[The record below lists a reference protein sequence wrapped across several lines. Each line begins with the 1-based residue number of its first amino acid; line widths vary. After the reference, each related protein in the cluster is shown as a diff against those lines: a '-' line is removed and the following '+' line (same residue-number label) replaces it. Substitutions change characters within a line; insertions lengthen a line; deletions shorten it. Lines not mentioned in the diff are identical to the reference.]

1 MSSQDEASKM
11 PPIETK
17 VEFLQE
23 EGSVEVTKA
32 STSDTTSQSSKVDT
46 EVQDIVSVLSK
57 PFNFV
62 SGNVSKKKNFFSP
75 NKRKKHSGLLSV
87 LSTQATRRRIVL
99 KNGALNTATSSAEA
113 GKSHRLFK
121 DMFITIL
128 DLSWSWIF
136 FIFSAAFFCSWL
148 LFAVIWYLIALG
160 HGDFNEE
167 NLADEDFQVCVD
179 NVGDFTEAFLFSVE
193 TQHTIG
199 YGGRATTRR
208 CALAIIT
215 MCVQSIVGVI
225 IQACMAGIIFA
236 KFTVPRTRGQTI
248 IFSKNAVISM
258 RNGCLYL
265 MCRVSD
271 LRKTSLL
278 EAHVRMVLI
287 HKVETDEGEVIPYQ
301 ETELEAGSELD
312 GSNER
317 VLIFWPTTIAHKINS
332 DSPLYEMS
340 PGDLTTS
347 QFELLVTLEGVTEET
362 GNTIQ
367 ARTSYLP
374 NEIFWGHRFD
384 HNSVIYD
391 KKEGVHS
398 VHHGVI
404 NDISQDGTP
413 KCSAKALELRS

>member
-1 MSSQDEASKM
+1 M

-23 EGSVEVTKA
+23 AGSVEVTKA
-32 STSDTTSQSSKVDT
+32 SSNDNASECSKVDS

-57 PFNFV
+57 PFSFV
-62 SGNVSKKKNFFSP
+62 SGNVSKKKSFFSP
-75 NKRKKHSGLLSV
+75 NRRKKHSGLLSV
-87 LSTQATRRRIVL
+87 LSNVATRRRIVM
-99 KNGALNTATSSAEA
+99 KSGALNTETSSAEA

-121 DMFITIL
+121 DIFISIL

-136 FIFSAAFFCSWL
+136 LMFAAAFFVSWL

-167 NLADEDFQVCVD
+167 NLADDDFQVCVD

-215 MCVQSIVGVI
+215 MCVQSILGVI

-248 IFSKNAVISM
+248 IFSKNAVVSM
-258 RNGCLYL
+258 RNGVLYL

-278 EAHVRMVLI
+278 EAHVRMILI
-287 HKVETDEGEVIPYQ
+287 HRVETEEGEVIPYQ

-317 VLIFWPTTIAHKINS
+317 VLVLWPTTIAHKIDS
-332 DSPLYEMS
+332 ESPLYNMN
-340 PGDLTTS
+340 PKDLTS
-347 QFELLVTLEGVTEET
+347 AQFEVIVTLEGVTEET

-384 HNSVIYD
+384 NNSVTYD
-391 KKEGVHS
+391 KKEGVHT
-398 VHHGVI
+398 VHHGVL
-404 NDISQDGTP
+404 NDTSPDSTP
-413 KCSAKALELRS
+413 KFSAKIIENKL